1 MQKSYQPDLK
11 VEPTKQMRHQMEKK
25 RKKEQE
31 RRKMFKAERMQQDK
45 MSHVSIFHC
54 SHMHHYICLL
64 VVARLLFGWSWFLQE
79 RWRRRLGQSNDC
91 PQASISPEGTTC
103 IVVVCVLY

>member
-54 SHMHHYICLL
+54 SHMHHIFVISRRPAFIR
-64 VVARLLFGWSWFLQE
+64 VVMVSTREVEEEAGSVQ
-79 RWRRRLGQSNDC
+79 
-91 PQASISPEGTTC
+91 
-103 IVVVCVLY
+103 